1 MVKWQK
7 KSGLKTVRFSC
18 FLPMERSLLIIV
30 WSSYGFFISDVRR
43 LTLLQAVSD
52 RRILEEV
59 LEKCCILWGKGYG
72 IVSDQCERNR
82 DLQAKMECVFD

>member
-1 MVKWQK
+1 M
-7 KSGLKTVRFSC
+7 
-18 FLPMERSLLIIV
+18 IV

-59 LEKCCILWGKGYG
+59 LEKCCILRGKGYG
-72 IVSDQCERNR
+72 IVSDQCER
-82 DLQAKMECVFD
+82 D